1 MASGWN
7 WIGAGIKHAGLVA
20 CLGAA
25 TWALPCGA
33 QSLTVPFTEAFVA
46 NNSNWLISLLPSGT
60 ATAPWSSSSGVDGSG
75 FISSSR
81 TMSVAQFNQ
90 GAGAFG
96 FILFRGNAANDASGD
111 AFVGDWLAGGVTEVS
126 TYVRHDAPANLNFYI
141 RLDSGSGRAGSSV
154 PFSVPSNTW
163 TRIAVPIVDSA
174 SSFQSY
180 GAGTFSTVFANI
192 QNVQVALSDAQ
203 PVGVLDGTTT
213 YTFGIDSV
221 AVVPEPSGVAPALAA
236 AGCAAG
242 YWGWRRAAS
251 RGRNLEQGKG
261 RSA

>member
-1 MASGWN
+1 MVMNRVWQFGNRWFS
-7 WIGAGIKHAGLVA
+7 A
-20 CLGAA
+20 CVFAA
-25 TWALPCGA
+25 PLALAPA
-33 QSLTVPFTEAFVA
+33 AARAVTVPFTETFSA

-60 ATAPWSSSSGVDGSG
+60 TAAPWESSGGVDGSG
-75 FISSSR
+75 SISSSR
-81 TMSVAQFNQ
+81 TLAVSQFNT
-90 GAGAFG
+90 GGFG

-111 AFVGDWLAGGVTEVS
+111 AFVGNWLTGGVTELS
-126 TYVRHDAPANLNFYI
+126 TYVRHDAPENLNFYL

-192 QNVQVALSDAQ
+192 QNVQVALSDTQ

-213 YTFGIDSV
+213 YTFGLDSV
-221 AVVPEPSGVAPALAA
+221 AVVPEPSGVAMALAA

-242 YWGWRRAAS
+242 YWARQRAG
-251 RGRNLEQGKG
+251 RGGRHHEQEMG
-261 RSA
+261 RLS

>member
-7 WIGAGIKHAGLVA
+7 WIRAWLKQAGLVA
-20 CLGAA
+20 CLVTA
-25 TWALPCGA
+25 TWALPCAG

-46 NNSNWLISLLPSGT
+46 NNSNWLISLVPSG
-60 ATAPWSSSSGVDGSG
+60 AAAAPWSSSGGVDGSG

-81 TMSVAQFNQ
+81 TMSTAQFNQ

-111 AFVGDWLAGGVTEVS
+111 AFVGDWLTGGVTEVS
-126 TYVRHDAPANLNFYI
+126 TYVRHDAPENLNVYV

-163 TRIAVPIVDSA
+163 TRIAVPIVDSV

-192 QNVQVALSDAQ
+192 QNVQIALSDTQ

-221 AVVPEPSGVAPALAA
+221 AVVPEPSGVALALAA

-242 YWGWRRAAS
+242 YWGRRRAA
-251 RGRNLEQGKG
+251 GGGPNLERGKG
-261 RSA
+261 RSS